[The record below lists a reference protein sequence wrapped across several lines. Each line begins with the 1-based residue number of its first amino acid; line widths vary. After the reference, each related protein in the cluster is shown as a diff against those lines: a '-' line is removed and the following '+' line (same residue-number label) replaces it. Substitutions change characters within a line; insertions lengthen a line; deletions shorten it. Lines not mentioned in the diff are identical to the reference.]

1 MTIIMQQ
8 SWHTNADSLY
18 RCALVN
24 TKHNDKHGLPINKT
38 SMCLQLHLMYI
49 TAHSFI
55 QLEYTRAS
63 QHHSGGQVPCAQ
75 TLLVRGQALAVLFMP
90 FFFFSAVLNHQILSL
105 EQGQC
110 AQEFTATSA
119 DGTKGFVGMP
129 QHENGLNTQWEQTPG
144 TMPKQQ
150 GRLGFIHSVCNT
162 LTDTTG
168 FNTVPVFKPAHT
180 ITKLTSYTEIS

>member
-90 FFFFSAVLNHQILSL
+90 FFFFQCGPQPSDPVL
-105 EQGQC
+105 G
-110 AQEFTATSA
+110 A
-119 DGTKGFVGMP
+119 
-129 QHENGLNTQWEQTPG
+129 G
-144 TMPKQQ
+144 TMCS
-150 GRLGFIHSVCNT
+150 RVYCN
-162 LTDTTG
+162 LC
-168 FNTVPVFKPAHT
+168 
-180 ITKLTSYTEIS
+180 